1 MLKSM
6 SLIFKV
12 QVTNELETIQT
23 VIKLS
28 NVARKDGLLQL
39 EEMANSMDD
48 AFMKKGLLL
57 IVDGTAPG
65 LPHMAIALVTTLY
78 GSMLAN
84 WICTPVANKLK
95 ANNSAEMRQKE
106 ILVEGLLSIQAGE
119 NPRGI
124 EGTRKKQKQ
133 EEQAPG
139 SPAWMATFSDLM
151 NLLLCFFVLL
161 FSMSN
166 IDEAKWEEL
175 VNSLS
180 NRLSLSSG
188 GRPSIGE
195 GQLINTG
202 MSQLNNLDEY
212 LNDMGQKSEQTGE
225 DVMDLHEKIEQAN
238 REETEEMYD
247 DISDLSS
254 EYDLDKY
261 LDIGVDETGGRYI
274 TIDISGSFLYTTGSA
289 QMENSALPVFS
300 RVGDILKLGIRT
312 MFQFQKGA
320 DTAATVNFQVPVQIL
335 QRSILWRIRGL
346 TRH

>member
-1 MLKSM
+1 M
-6 SLIFKV
+6 
-12 QVTNELETIQT
+12 
-23 VIKLS
+23 
-28 NVARKDGLLQL
+28 AR
-39 EEMANSMDD
+39 
-48 AFMKKGLLL
+48 
-57 IVDGTAPG
+57 
-65 LPHMAIALVTTLY
+65 
-78 GSMLAN
+78 
-84 WICTPVANKLK
+84 
-95 ANNSAEMRQKE
+95 
-106 ILVEGLLSIQAGE
+106 
-119 NPRGI
+119 
-124 EGTRKKQKQ
+124 KQKQ

-180 NRLSLSSG
+180 NRMSLSSG

-225 DVMDLHEKIEQAN
+225 DVMDLQEKIEQAN

-274 TIDISGSFLYTTGSA
+274 TIDISGSFLYSTGSA
-289 QMENSALPVFS
+289 QIENAALPVFS
-300 RVGDILKLGIRT
+300 KIGDILKRYEGYRIAIIGHT
-312 MFQFQKGA
+312 DNVPVSKGSRYGSNRELSSA
-320 DTAATVNFQVPVQIL
+320 RANTAAEYFVANKGLDPSMIECTGKGEYEPIADNSTKEGRAL
-335 QRSILWRIRGL
+335 NRRIEIRIYNSL
-346 TRH
+346 NSD